1 MDFNFSQKNFIPKKN
16 YQYFNLPGIQK
27 SHQKIEAEYNNN
39 NMFEQFF
46 KEEKEDKENEDS
58 IENILGF
65 SSNKDESNGDNNDDD
80 HDSIYFTKTN
90 FKTEPKKKF
99 FEFKKVKKVFSIQKK
114 EKIGRKKGRLPLNH
128 RPLNTPKHNRNS
140 LDNIAT
146 KIKVHF
152 VKKTLKYINKKYNE
166 FLLQKNR
173 KKKTLLM
180 NIKPNSYNKFS
191 KKANK
196 EFLRLNIQQL
206 FSADLTSRITGFQK
220 DYNRT
225 QIKSLFEKNEATEV
239 INIMNSSV
247 KEMYEN
253 YSSNKIADYNL
264 ESDLKAISGINKEV
278 ESNDE
283 KQEDPG
289 SNNDEEFEEEEED
302 DEKDGEEG
310 EEENEEGIEEGSEND
325 DKEAKG
331 EKEETDYK
339 DKYKDVAEKLIVLLE
354 GKIKRKNL

>member
-1 MDFNFSQKNFIPKKN
+1 MDFNFSQKNFIPEKN

-39 NMFEQFF
+39 MFEQFF
-46 KEEKEDKENEDS
+46 KEEKEDKEDEDS
-58 IENILGF
+58 IKNILGF
-65 SSNKDESNGDNNDDD
+65 SSNKDESNVDNNDDD

-90 FKTEPKKKF
+90 FKTEPKKKI
-99 FEFKKVKKVFSIQKK
+99 FELKKVKKVFSIQKK

-191 KKANK
+191 KKANS
-196 EFLRLNIQQL
+196 EFLSLYIHQL
-206 FSADLTSRITGFQK
+206 FSADLTTRIIGFPK

-239 INIMNSSV
+239 INIMKSKV
-247 KEMYEN
+247 KKMYEN

-289 SNNDEEFEEEEED
+289 SNNDEEFEEED

-310 EEENEEGIEEGSEND
+310 EEENEEGIDEGSEND
-325 DKEAKG
+325 EANGKG
-331 EKEETDYK
+331 EREGKKYK
-339 DKYKDVAEKLIVLLE
+339 DKYKDVAEKLIDLLE

>member
-65 SSNKDESNGDNNDDD
+65 SSNKDESNVDNNDDD

-90 FKTEPKKKF
+90 FKTEPKKKI

-140 LDNIAT
+140 LDNIAI

-196 EFLRLNIQQL
+196 EFFDLYIYQL

-247 KEMYEN
+247 KEMYKN
-253 YSSNKIADYNL
+253 QSSNKIADYNL
-264 ESDLKAISGINKEV
+264 ESDLKEISGINKEV

-283 KQEDPG
+283 KQEEPG
-289 SNNDEEFEEEEED
+289 SNDDEEFEEEE
-302 DEKDGEEG
+302 DEKG
-310 EEENEEGIEEGSEND
+310 EENEEGIDEGSEND
-325 DKEAKG
+325 EENGKG
-331 EKEETDYK
+331 EREGKKYK
-339 DKYKDVAEKLIVLLE
+339 DKYKDVAEKLIDLLE

>member
-1 MDFNFSQKNFIPKKN
+1 
-16 YQYFNLPGIQK
+16 
-27 SHQKIEAEYNNN
+27 
-39 NMFEQFF
+39 
-46 KEEKEDKENEDS
+46 
-58 IENILGF
+58 
-65 SSNKDESNGDNNDDD
+65 
-80 HDSIYFTKTN
+80 
-90 FKTEPKKKF
+90 
-99 FEFKKVKKVFSIQKK
+99 
-114 EKIGRKKGRLPLNH
+114 
-128 RPLNTPKHNRNS
+128 
-140 LDNIAT
+140 
-146 KIKVHF
+146 
-152 VKKTLKYINKKYNE
+152 
-166 FLLQKNR
+166 
-173 KKKTLLM
+173 M

-247 KEMYEN
+247 KKMYEN

-283 KQEDPG
+283 KQEEPC
-289 SNNDEEFEEEEED
+289 SNNDEEFEEEE
-302 DEKDGEEG
+302 DEKG
-310 EEENEEGIEEGSEND
+310 EENEEGIDEGSEND
-325 DKEAKG
+325 EENGKG
-331 EKEETDYK
+331 EREGKKYK
-339 DKYKDVAEKLIVLLE
+339 DKYKDVAEKLIDLLE

>member
-264 ESDLKAISGINKEV
+264 ESDLKAISGINKEI
-278 ESNDE
+278 ESNDD
-283 KQEDPG
+283 KQEEPG
-289 SNNDEEFEEEEED
+289 SNNDEEFEEEE
-302 DEKDGEEG
+302 DEKG
-310 EEENEEGIEEGSEND
+310 EENEGGIDEGSEND
-325 DKEAKG
+325 EENGKG
-331 EKEETDYK
+331 EREGKKYK
-339 DKYKDVAEKLIVLLE
+339 DKYKDVAEKLIDLLE

>member
-1 MDFNFSQKNFIPKKN
+1 MAEEN
-16 YQYFNLPGIQK
+16 YQSPQLSEFQRSFEKIKGI
-27 SHQKIEAEYNNN
+27 ENNIS
-39 NMFEQFF
+39 EPFF
-46 KEEKEDKENEDS
+46 DEEKINGKKCK
-58 IENILGF
+58 NILGF
-65 SSNKDESNGDNNDDD
+65 SINNDKSNNDKNDDD
-80 HDSIYFTKTN
+80 LIYYIKT
-90 FKTEPKKKF
+90 TTITPKKKIF
-99 FEFKKVKKVFSIQKK
+99 QSKKVKKVFLIRKK
-114 EKIGRKKGRLPLNH
+114 EKNERTKGRLPLGH
-128 RPLNTPKHNRNS
+128 RPLNIPKHNKNS
-140 LDNIAT
+140 VDNITT
-146 KIKVHF
+146 KIKAHF

-278 ESNDE
+278 ESNDD
-283 KQEDPG
+283 KQEEPG
-289 SNNDEEFEEEEED
+289 SNNDEEFEEEE
-302 DEKDGEEG
+302 DEKG
-310 EEENEEGIEEGSEND
+310 EENEEGIDEGSEND
-325 DKEAKG
+325 EENGKG
-331 EKEETDYK
+331 EREGKKYK
-339 DKYKDVAEKLIVLLE
+339 DKYKDVAEKLIDLLE